1 MAPTRTGAEVVARVA
16 IAERTI
22 LQLQGISKSFADK
35 RVVYPLDLDIR
46 HGEFITLLGPSGCG
60 KTTLLRLIGGFE
72 RPEGGT
78 IRLAGQDIT
87 HLPPNQRPVNTVF
100 QSYALFPH
108 MSVFDNVAYGL
119 RAERRPRAEV
129 ESRVREVLNMVQLDE
144 LAGRRPEQLSG
155 GQQQR
160 VAIARAVIKKPRLLL
175 LDEPL
180 SALDYKLRKQM
191 QIELKRIQRELGIT
205 FLFVTHDQEEALSM
219 SDRVVVMRAGHVEQ
233 IGTPREVYENPC
245 NLFVARF
252 VGEINVFDL
261 RVREVLADG
270 RLEGDIEGRS
280 VTLTRQRESFVP
292 GDLVHVLLRPE
303 DLRLLPPHSAEG
315 FPGEVI
321 ERNYKGMTLDSVVR
335 LESGLQLLASEFFD
349 EEDPDFDYRLGEKVR
364 VTWVPNW
371 EIVLAHEA
379 ASAV

>member
-1 MAPTRTGAEVVARVA
+1 MTAALRVRQVRKAFGSNDGDVEVLTGV
-16 IAERTI
+16 
-22 LQLQGISKSFADK
+22 
-35 RVVYPLDLDIR
+35 DLDVEPGR
-46 HGEFITLLGPSGCG
+46 LVALVGPSGCG
-60 KTTLLRLIGGFE
+60 KTTLLRLVAGFD
-72 RPEGGT
+72 RVDAGT
-78 IRLAGQDIT
+78 VEVDGHVVAGPGV
-87 HLPPNQRPVNTVF
+87 HLPPERRRIGVVPQEGAV
-100 QSYALFPH
+100 FPH
-108 MSVFDNVAYGL
+108 LSVRANVAFGL
-119 RAERRPRAEV
+119 ARPQRR
-129 ESRVREVLNMVQLDE
+129 
-144 LAGRRPEQLSG
+144 AGRVEQMLALVGLDAHADRMPHELSG
-155 GQQQR
+155 GQLQR
-160 VAIARAVIKKPRLLL
+160 VALARALAPGPSVVL
-175 LDEPL
+175 LDEPFA
-180 SALDYKLRKQM
+180 ALDTGLRAAVRA
-191 QIELKRIQRELGIT
+191 EVRRVVRAAGATVLL
-205 FLFVTHDQEEALSM
+205 VTHDQEEALSM
-219 SDRVVVMRAGHVEQ
+219 SDRVVVMRDGDIEQ
-233 IGTPREVYENPC
+233 IGSPRDVYERPR